1 MNTKIKMI
9 TYILLVAILL
19 CGCSKKQNNVNSK
32 VDEKFILPQ
41 YKQILLTDLENC
53 DIQFMK
59 NMPFYDFEFRIIST
73 KKLNADKIGIQFDT
87 TIKYDCDVVGEEK
100 VDKEKFGYALLC
112 AYSGYEVREQS
123 KEIAQISE
131 EDYRKVIINNN
142 EFKELYSYTF
152 SARLDMG
159 DIDESTDNEINQMTV
174 TYGNDKY
181 DFDIGRIYVD
191 NSIKLKKTFARDL
204 DGEDS
209 ACQTINGLDYISLDN
224 EKDGK
229 FELRLDE
236 VIETFDEKIEI
247 QSFNLKNI
255 REKISIEE
263 AKIVISNESGVVQ
276 FEYDKDKKTVVPPN
290 SSVSIILQCKS
301 DNLKNNIG
309 YYISPV
315 VCIEYKI
322 NKKTGILNV
331 PIMARACLRTA
342 YEIYAYKVDTID
354 IFNLYLNNLNENN
367 ILSILNETCE

>member
-1 MNTKIKMI
+1 MNTKIKKV
-9 TYILLVAILL
+9 TYIILVVILF
-19 CGCSKKQNNVNSK
+19 CGCSKKQDNVNSK
-32 VDEKFILPQ
+32 LDERFILPQ
-41 YKQILLTDLENC
+41 YKQVLLTDLENC
-53 DIQFMK
+53 DIEFMK

-100 VDKEKFGYALLC
+100 IDKEKFGYALLC
-112 AYSGYEVREQS
+112 AYNGYEVKEQS
-123 KEIAQISE
+123 KEIEQISE
-131 EDYRKVIINNN
+131 EDYRNVIINNN
-142 EFKELYSYTF
+142 EFKELYVYTCSVTLDTEHIGN
-152 SARLDMG
+152 SA
-159 DIDESTDNEINQMTV
+159 DNEINQMTV
-174 TYGNDKY
+174 TYNNDKY

-191 NSIKLKKTFARDL
+191 NSRKLKETFARDL

-236 VIETFDEKIEI
+236 VIETFDEKMEI
-247 QSFNLKNI
+247 QSFNLKNT
-255 REKISIEE
+255 RERISIEE

-276 FEYDKDKKTVVPPN
+276 FEYNKDKKTVIPPD

-309 YYISPV
+309 YYISPI
-315 VCIEYKI
+315 VCIDYKI
-322 NKKTGILNV
+322 NKKSGILNV

-342 YEIYAYKVDTID
+342 YEIYAYKADSID
-354 IFNLYLNNLNENN
+354 IFNLYLNNLNN
-367 ILSILNETCE
+367 